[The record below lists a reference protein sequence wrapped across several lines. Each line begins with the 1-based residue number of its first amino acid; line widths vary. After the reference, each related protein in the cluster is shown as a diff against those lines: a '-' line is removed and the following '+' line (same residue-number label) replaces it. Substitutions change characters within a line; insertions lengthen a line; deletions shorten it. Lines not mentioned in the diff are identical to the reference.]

1 MKDFLDSITPDID
14 FIENQVPKQP
24 DYEQI
29 KNWAALPSLLNEAT
43 ISPEKKIRI
52 NKRANC
58 FYIHPTGFFLRKWNS
73 KVFLKSAAKERT
85 NLMLATQAS
94 AFNQSCDI
102 FAPLYRQATYAA
114 IASNQSTN
122 SIKAFEVA
130 YSDIKESFRYFVN
143 CLNDSKPIILAAHS
157 QGSFHSQRLLQEPE
171 FRDFFSEKLISAYL
185 IGYPLEESF
194 FDYVDLEP
202 CEAPSQ
208 IRSIVHFGTVGEG
221 SARTT
226 IGNGRPRLKYWKYK
240 NNRYLL
246 EELDSL
252 SSINPISWNQKNIW
266 VQAKKKSFIIP
277 KISGKNVL
285 LHFNE
290 EKQVGTIVNSISFV
304 ENQDFSVRLREDGLL
319 EAKGPTIDRI
329 LKKDILGFGD
339 LHVWEYQLFWNYL
352 RENASHRTNVY
363 FEKYES

>member
-1 MKDFLDSITPDID
+1 
-14 FIENQVPKQP
+14 
-24 DYEQI
+24 
-29 KNWAALPSLLNEAT
+29 
-43 ISPEKKIRI
+43 
-52 NKRANC
+52 
-58 FYIHPTGFFLRKWNS
+58 
-73 KVFLKSAAKERT
+73 
-85 NLMLATQAS
+85 
-94 AFNQSCDI
+94 
-102 FAPLYRQATYAA
+102 
-114 IASNQSTN
+114 
-122 SIKAFEVA
+122 
-130 YSDIKESFRYFVN
+130 
-143 CLNDSKPIILAAHS
+143 
-157 QGSFHSQRLLQEPE
+157 
-171 FRDFFSEKLISAYL
+171 L

-194 FDYVDLEP
+194 FDYVNLEP

-208 IRSIVHFGTVGEG
+208 IRAVIHFATVGEG

-352 RENASHRTNVY
+352 RENALQRTKVY